1 MIKLQC
7 INKKREIWNC
17 KSNLSSFG
25 TMDLRINNKCNESE
39 NNYAEIGNNY
49 YSNGLEKDSDEAN
62 SFLAGNEEFRIDE
75 IEVF

>member
-1 MIKLQC
+1 
-7 INKKREIWNC
+7 
-17 KSNLSSFG
+17 
-25 TMDLRINNKCNESE
+25 MDLRINNKCNESE
-39 NNYAEIGNNY
+39 GSYAEIGNNY